1 MNTVCKPSLLIS
13 MLLSFLLVACQQQF
27 VSGGSLGL
35 RDFPDAV
42 VHINQV
48 DPAYRPYF
56 AQQHG
61 ASYSLSDQRKA
72 FSQARQT
79 AKTPVRES
87 AYRPAKAAPRKK
99 TARSRG
105 RVVSR
110 GKKVSRG
117 KNVSRGKSVSAGK
130 KKKAAT
136 GKKSSAARKKA
147 VPKKKSAARS
157 GKRRR

>member
-1 MNTVCKPSLLIS
+1 

-110 GKKVSRG
+110 GK
-117 KNVSRGKSVSAGK
+117 NVSRGKSVSAGK

>member
-1 MNTVCKPSLLIS
+1 MMNTVCKPSLLIS

-110 GKKVSRG
+110 GK
-117 KNVSRGKSVSAGK
+117 NVSRGKSVSAGK